1 MRAVLHL
8 FLPLV
13 LIVGCWTTSAV
24 ERGQAD
30 QQRMSA
36 PAVAPGAIAEAPA
49 PYPDGDDDSDS
60 DPQPTVEGASPVSPL
75 GPATDRGYTVAEWP
89 PAAMPE
95 SHLPDLPVR
104 PPIA

>member
-1 MRAVLHL
+1 MRVALHFL
-8 FLPLV
+8 LPLV

-24 ERGQAD
+24 ERARAD
-30 QQRMSA
+30 QQQITA
-36 PAVAPGAIAEAPA
+36 PAMAPGAIAEAPM

-60 DPQPTVEGASPVSPL
+60 DPQPTVEGASPMSPL
-75 GPATDRGYTVAEWP
+75 ELSTDRGYTVAGWP

-95 SHLPDLPVR
+95 SHLSDLPVR